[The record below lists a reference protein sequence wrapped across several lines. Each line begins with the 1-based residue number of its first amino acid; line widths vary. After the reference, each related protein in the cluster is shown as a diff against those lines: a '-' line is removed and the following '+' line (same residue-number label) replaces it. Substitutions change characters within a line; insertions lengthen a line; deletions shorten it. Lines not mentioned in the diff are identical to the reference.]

1 MKLVG
6 TSVRP
11 ELVARVVDIL
21 RMLGYRDVSL
31 GQEPTADGAAARTDD
46 EPSRASVRVEV
57 RVKEVDAPGA
67 AVALTRATSK
77 DPHPV
82 FVTDV
87 APVGAPSWG

>member
-11 ELVARVVDIL
+11 DLVGRVVDIL

-31 GQEPTADGAAARTDD
+31 GQDPAADVAVPAGD

-67 AVALTRATSK
+67 AVALSRATSK

-82 FVTDV
+82 FVMDV
-87 APVGAPSWG
+87 ASVEVPSWG